1 MVKDKSFYRS
11 LLIVAIPAAFQS
23 LISLSVNMLDNVM
36 VGSLGDV
43 SLAAVSLANQ
53 ATALLTFLIVSRI
66 CLYAERPAEM
76 RAFFILQRR
85 TKIWDLLILS
95 ARA

>member
-1 MVKDKSFYRS
+1 MSDFEMLS
-11 LLIVAIPAAFQS
+11 IVLMI
-23 LISLSVNMLDNVM
+23 
-36 VGSLGDV
+36 LGIV
-43 SLAAVSLANQ
+43 V
-53 ATALLTFLIVSRI
+53 TLIVSRI

-95 ARA
+95 ARKTA